1 MAVWMCYVLG
11 YLAIGLLI
19 GLLIEVLAT
28 SGLLDLELEINPY
41 LARLEFVIL
50 WPVIVVGVIKGIL
63 EGPAGPTPGGV

>member
-1 MAVWMCYVLG
+1 MAVWVYCILV

-19 GLLIEVLAT
+19 GLLIEVLAA

-41 LARLEFVIL
+41 LARLEFVLL

-63 EGPAGPTPGGV
+63 EGPVGPTPGV